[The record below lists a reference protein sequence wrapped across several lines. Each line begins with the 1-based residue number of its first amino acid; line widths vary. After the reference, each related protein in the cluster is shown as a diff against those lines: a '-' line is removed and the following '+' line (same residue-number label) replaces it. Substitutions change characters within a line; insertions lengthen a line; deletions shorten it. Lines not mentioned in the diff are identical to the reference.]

1 MSENIGQ
8 LKLRYDVLK
17 AQHINFTE
25 KGIAALPIPAKE
37 DGQAIYYDSGS
48 KDGLML
54 IVTYGGTKTFY
65 HYMFFEKKPVR
76 TKIGR
81 WPQFKVVAARAA
93 AHTLSED
100 ASQNGTHP
108 GEKRRENLRDITL
121 KQFYET
127 VYKPEY
133 SLVYKK
139 PRSVANDDSIFTHR
153 FGDFHNRYLLSIKTS
168 ELEKLHNQTKQTH
181 SPYTANRVLSLI
193 KHVYVI
199 AAKYGYVKGHNNPA
213 AGIRKFP
220 EQSRDRFLQSDE
232 LGRLFAAL
240 DAEDNEIFKN
250 YVLISLYTGQRR
262 SSILSLRWSQVD
274 LVNGFIYL
282 PDTKNGEP
290 MQVPM
295 TNQLRELLQKINQYT
310 KSDWV
315 FPSNKSKSGHFEDP
329 KRPWQELLR
338 RAGIEN
344 LRLHDLRRTM
354 GSYQA
359 ISGSSLH
366 IIGKSLGHKSTSA
379 TQVYAR
385 LSADTV
391 RAAMEKDRKSV
402 V

>member
-1 MSENIGQ
+1 M
-8 LKLRYDVLK
+8 K

-25 KGIAALPIPAKE
+25 KGIAALPIPTKQ

-65 HYMFFEKKPVR
+65 HYVFFEKKPVR

-81 WPQFKVVAARAA
+81 WPQFKVAAARAV
-93 AHTLSED
+93 AHTMSEN
-100 ASQNGTHP
+100 ATQNGTHP
-108 GEKRRENLRDITL
+108 GEKRRENLHDITL

-127 VYKPEY
+127 VYRPEY

-153 FGDFHNRYLLSIKTS
+153 LGEFHNRYLHSIQTS

-193 KHVYVI
+193 KHMYVI
-199 AAKYGYVKGHNNPA
+199 AAKYGYVKGYENPA

-220 EQSRDRFLQSDE
+220 EKSRDRFLQSDE
-232 LGRLFAAL
+232 LKRFFNAL
-240 DAEDNEIFKN
+240 DAEDNEVFKN
-250 YVLISLYTGQRR
+250 YVLISLFSGQRR
-262 SSILSLRWSQVD
+262 GNILGLRWSQID
-274 LVNGFIYL
+274 LNNGFMYL
-282 PDTKNGEP
+282 PDTKNSEP
-290 MQVPM
+290 MQVPI
-295 TNQLRELLQKINQYT
+295 TGQLRDLLEKINQNA

-315 FPSNKSKSGHFEDP
+315 LPSSKSKSGHLEDP
-329 KRPWQELLR
+329 KRPWRDLLA

-359 ISGSSLH
+359 ITGASTN

-379 TQVYAR
+379 TLVYAR
-385 LSADTV
+385 LSADPV
-391 RAAMEKDRKSV
+391 RESMQKATDKMLELINV
-402 V
+402 

>member
-1 MSENIGQ
+1 MKS
-8 LKLRYDVLK
+8 
-17 AQHINFTE
+17 QHINFTE

-93 AHTLSED
+93 AHTMSEN

-133 SLVYKK
+133 SLVHKK
-139 PRSVANDDSIFTHR
+139 PRSIANDDSIFTHR
-153 FGDFHNRYLLSIKTS
+153 LGDFHNRYLLSIKTS

-193 KHVYVI
+193 KHMYVI
-199 AAKYGYVKGHNNPA
+199 AAKYGYVKGYNNPA

-220 EQSRDRFLQSDE
+220 EKSRDRFLQSDE
-232 LGRLFAAL
+232 LKRFFDAL
-240 DAEDNEIFKN
+240 GMEDNEVFKN
-250 YVLISLYTGQRR
+250 YVLISLFSGQRR
-262 SSILSLRWSQVD
+262 SNILSLRWSQID
-274 LVNGFIYL
+274 LNNGFIYL

-290 MQVPM
+290 MQVPI
-295 TNQLRELLQKINQYT
+295 TSQLRDLLEKIKLQA

-315 FPSNKSKSGHFEDP
+315 LPSNKSKSGHLEDP
-329 KRPWQELLR
+329 KRPWQDLLA

-354 GSYQA
+354 GSYEA
-359 ISGSSLH
+359 ITGASTNV
-366 IIGKSLGHKSTSA
+366 IGKSMGHRATSSTM
-379 TQVYAR
+379 VYAR
-385 LSADTV
+385 LVADTV
-391 RAAMEKDRKSV
+391 RAAMEKATDRMMELGKVSS
-402 V
+402 